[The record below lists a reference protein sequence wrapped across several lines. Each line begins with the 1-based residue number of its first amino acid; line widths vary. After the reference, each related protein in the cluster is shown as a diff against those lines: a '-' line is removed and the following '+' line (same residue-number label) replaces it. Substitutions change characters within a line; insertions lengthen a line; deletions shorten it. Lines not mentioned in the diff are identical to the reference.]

1 MNVDSALS
9 QSYFH
14 PTSSCSR
21 STRAQLNF
29 WARVSQESSNANE
42 CSLRAS
48 PQGFGAFPSNNT
60 NFDSGRDV
68 TFRISFL
75 KDLSPPRA
83 APGPG
88 VLYGA
93 PQRLQ
98 DSQPGFLLG
107 AVADFQVAHD
117 DSLQPLQV
125 PHHQDAQPDATK
137 HKTEEGDTPQ
147 G

>member
-1 MNVDSALS
+1 M
-9 QSYFH
+9 
-14 PTSSCSR
+14 
-21 STRAQLNF
+21 
-29 WARVSQESSNANE
+29 
-42 CSLRAS
+42 
-48 PQGFGAFPSNNT
+48 
-60 NFDSGRDV
+60 
-68 TFRISFL
+68 
-75 KDLSPPRA
+75 
-83 APGPG
+83 
-88 VLYGA
+88 LYGA